1 MIYLL
6 TFSYSLFKSKNC
18 WNVLFTNGFSP
29 HYFINIFNNFIYLFT
44 FGFTGLRC
52 FEGFSLVAASWGY
65 SSFPGA
71 GFSLWCLLLLRSLGS
86 RHAGLSSRGS
96 WALEHWLSDCGA
108 QAQLSHG
115 VWGHVGSPGPG
126 IKAVSPALP
135 FFTNWAI
142 RASGTVDNASDYRS
156 EDSRSYL
163 WLWLITMKGGD
174 KVSRA
179 KNLWG
184 QSPGTSFELSLPV
197 YLCRW
202 DLLIPAVRCDSTYG
216 WLPTRES
223 HQSHNV
229 QGFGG
234 IGQINMACPHD
245 LP

>member
-44 FGFTGLRC
+44 FGFMGLHC

-96 WALEHWLSDCGA
+96 WALEHWLSDYGA
-108 QAQLSHG
+108 QAQLFHG

-156 EDSRSYL
+156 EDSRLYL

-179 KNLWG
+179 KTCEGRVQAQALSCPFQCICAGGTYLSQQWCVTAPMDGCQPGNL
-184 QSPGTSFELSLPV
+184 TRAIMF
-197 YLCRW
+197 R
-202 DLLIPAVRCDSTYG
+202 DLGVLVR
-216 WLPTRES
+216 
-223 HQSHNV
+223 
-229 QGFGG
+229 
-234 IGQINMACPHD
+234 
-245 LP
+245 